1 MLAASPN
8 GPRRLIGHWPGMEKE
23 QLHEKRDLLHTTDF
37 RDVLGELVSTHLGN
51 GNIKT
56 ILPSHEFKRVGLV

>member
-1 MLAASPN
+1 
-8 GPRRLIGHWPGMEKE
+8 MEKE

-51 GNIKT
+51 QNIKT